1 MTSAPANS
9 ETVLWLIRHPDP
21 GPSAHGRCYGSLDV
35 ALSPEGVRQADAI
48 ARTLTNEPLAAIY
61 TSPRQRCTDTARILA
76 AARNCTV
83 EIVDALRELDFG
95 AFEGRSYDE
104 IAALYPY
111 LYRQWMEHPTETQF
125 PEGESFRQMSDRV
138 LAVARKLRARHCA
151 GDSIDS
157 IAFVSHGGPIRVI
170 LADALGMP
178 SANIF
183 RIAQRYGAINR
194 IRYSGETPTVEML
207 NSSSTRRSGEV
218 GEL

>member
-1 MTSAPANS
+1 MTSAAANS

-21 GPSAHGRCYGSLDV
+21 EPSAHGLCYGSLDV
-35 ALSPEGVRQADAI
+35 ALSPEGARQADAI
-48 ARTLTNEPLAAIY
+48 ARTLMNEPLAAIY

-83 EIVDALRELDFG
+83 EIVDALRELNFG
-95 AFEGRSYDE
+95 AFEGRSYDD
-104 IAALYPY
+104 IAALYPD
-111 LYRQWMEHPTETQF
+111 LYRQWMERPTETQF

-138 LAVARKLRARHCA
+138 LAIARELRARHC

-157 IAFVSHGGPIRVI
+157 IALVTHGGPIRII

-178 SANIF
+178 PANIF

-194 IRYSGETPTVEML
+194 IRYSRETLTVEML
-207 NSSSTRRSGEV
+207 NSSSTHRAGEV